1 MAKSVLNRSL
11 SFSLLHTHMHTHT
24 QISINTNTY
33 PHSHIDSQVQTHMH
47 MHSHA
52 DTHAWACIIKILP
65 LTHMLVFV
73 WYTQTHSHMHS
84 GRNTRMSMHYQDTFT
99 HQHVDFCMEQC
110 FEIDSWFFHASR
122 FPDISSIKLKMPN
135 IHFLPVNLKNKDNQ
149 TIVKVRPFFTSDA
162 CQKLWQ
168 IFEVYMIIDVAHHK

>member
-1 MAKSVLNRSL
+1 MKKDLVDTFYGPPKEGVYSPSVQNTLYLMAKSVLNRSL

-73 WYTQTHSHMHS
+73 WYTQTHMHMHS
-84 GRNTRMSMHYQDTFT
+84 LAETHAWACIIKILSLNHMLIFVWSNVLRLILDFSML
-99 HQHVDFCMEQC
+99 
-110 FEIDSWFFHASR
+110 
-122 FPDISSIKLKMPN
+122 PG
-135 IHFLPVNLKNKDNQ
+135 FLTYHPSN
-149 TIVKVRPFFTSDA
+149 
-162 CQKLWQ
+162 
-168 IFEVYMIIDVAHHK
+168 